1 MTWRPTL
8 LLAAL
13 LYVAP
18 SLPGAAESIDTALRD
33 AARSWLQAAG
43 SATEGAQFEFP
54 IASAAIGTSRR
65 GAAKGS

>member
-43 SATEGAQFEFP
+43 SATEGAQFEF
-54 IASAAIGTSRR
+54 SDRERR
-65 GAAKGS
+65 NWHFTPRGAKGS